1 MSNRAPLSYTT
12 TRLTLGTFLR
22 IMFRPR
28 YLDKSKIPVD
38 GPLIIAANHL
48 SHIDPAFIM
57 TAIKRPVSYMSKKEH
72 FDGAIRRLVF
82 KKAGVI
88 PVDREAG
95 GVEGLESAETIL
107 NEGGAVGI
115 FPEGTRSRDGKQ
127 AEGKTGVARLAAS
140 TGAAVVPVAIRQT
153 NDVWPVSKRIPRP
166 WRKFY
171 YKFGDPM
178 FFKKAEINRETLREF
193 TDEVMTQ
200 ISTLSKECEDY
211 WESKKLSKRLKKWS
225 KKTRT
230 GFRER
235 IDSWRKN
242 RKVRVFSQVK
252 K

>member
-1 MSNRAPLSYTT
+1 MVRREPLSYTT

-28 YLDKSKIPVD
+28 YLDRSKIPVD

-57 TAIKRPVSYMSKKEH
+57 TAVKRPISYMSKKEH

-82 KKAGVI
+82 KKVGVI

-95 GVEGLESAETIL
+95 GTDALDGAL
-107 NEGGAVGI
+107 NVLKNGGAIGI
-115 FPEGTRSRDGKQ
+115 FPEGTRSKTGVMGK
-127 AEGKTGVARLAAS
+127 GKTGVARLAAS

-153 NDVWPVSKRIPRP
+153 DDVWPISKRIPRP

-171 YKFGDPM
+171 YKFGDPIY
-178 FFKKAEINRETLREF
+178 FESSKVNSDTLRAF
-193 TDEVMTQ
+193 TDEIMQ
-200 ISTLSKECEDY
+200 NIAQLSKECEEY
-211 WESKKLSKRLKKWS
+211 WKSNTVSARLRNWS
-225 KKTRT
+225 ENTRS
-230 GFRER
+230 GMRQR

-242 RKVRVFSQVK
+242 RKVPLLSRIRK
-252 K
+252 